1 MFYASSFSPC
11 VIAFFRAALRRDERR
26 RRDDRHRRVCGI
38 ACEPE
43 RLAAKGC
50 ERRVNERPCSSRDV
64 SHMDGAD
71 INVDGGDVKMVLVVD
86 AL

>member
-26 RRDDRHRRVCGI
+26 RRDDRHRRVRGI

-43 RLAAKGC
+43 RPAAKDVSG
-50 ERRVNERPCSSRDV
+50 VNERPCSSRDV

>member
-26 RRDDRHRRVCGI
+26 RRDDRHRRFCGI

-43 RLAAKGC
+43 LPAAKDVSG
-50 ERRVNERPCSSRDV
+50 VNERPCSSRDV

-71 INVDGGDVKMVLVVD
+71 IKVDGGDVKMVLVVD

>member
-43 RLAAKGC
+43 RPAAK
-50 ERRVNERPCSSRDV
+50 DV
-64 SHMDGAD
+64 S
-71 INVDGGDVKMVLVVD
+71 GG
-86 AL
+86 

>member
-1 MFYASSFSPC
+1 MFYASGFSPC

-43 RLAAKGC
+43 RPAAK
-50 ERRVNERPCSSRDV
+50 DV
-64 SHMDGAD
+64 SGD
-71 INVDGGDVKMVLVVD
+71 VDGGDVKMVLVVD